1 MKIEPG
7 YINFGNQI
15 DIFSLIKYMNKE
27 KEINNPLKKNQD
39 KEMETEK

>member
-15 DIFSLIKYMNKE
+15 DIFNLIKYMNKE
-27 KEINNPLKKNQD
+27 KEINKSLKKNQD
-39 KEMETEK
+39 KEVKIEK

>member
-15 DIFSLIKYMNKE
+15 DIFNLIKYMNKK
-27 KEINNPLKKNQD
+27 KEINKSLKKNQD
-39 KEMETEK
+39 KEVKIEK

>member
-15 DIFSLIKYMNKE
+15 VIFNLIKYMNKE
-27 KEINNPLKKNQD
+27 KEINKSLKKNRD
-39 KEMETEK
+39 KEVKIEK